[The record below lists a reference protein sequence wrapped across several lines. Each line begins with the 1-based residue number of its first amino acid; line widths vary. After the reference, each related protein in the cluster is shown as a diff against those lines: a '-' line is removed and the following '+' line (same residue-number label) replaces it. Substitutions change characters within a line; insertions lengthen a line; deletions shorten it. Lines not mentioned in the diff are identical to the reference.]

1 MMRRVSMVM
10 LLFLVSSLLLGLG
23 GCIGVDDDS
32 APATGEQE
40 GAVPSN
46 LRPDKYWGETWNV
59 KDKESILETG
69 AEQAVFNAH
78 CSLDYRG
85 EKPAENVQV
94 IISSP
99 LTSKLMGDHP
109 AESYG
114 TIQPGDTIAYNL
126 FFELPGWQE
135 LISAGTSAQNLKED
149 FAANSYVE
157 VTWLDSGQQYSA
169 QLFDWSADV
178 Q

>member
-1 MMRRVSMVM
+1 MMRRVSMFL
-10 LLFLVSSLLLGLG
+10 LLFFVSSLLLGLG
-23 GCIGVDDDS
+23 GCLGVDDGS
-32 APATGEQE
+32 ATVTGDQE

-59 KDKESILETG
+59 KDKESILETD

-78 CSLDYRG
+78 CSIDYRG

-99 LTSKLMGDHP
+99 LTSKIMGAHP

-114 TIQPGDTIAYNL
+114 TVQPGETIEYRL
-126 FFELPGWQE
+126 FVERSGWQE
-135 LISAGTSAQNLKED
+135 LISAGTSAENLKED

-157 VTWLDSGQQYSA
+157 VTWLDSGQEYSA
-169 QLFDWSADV
+169 RLFDWSEDV